1 MRTLIHHSDPTNM
14 NVCRNKKYTRYLT
27 IKENAMHAR
36 VSLPGDRTLNFPL
49 VSFCLKVHTSSLVDI
64 LKAVSRIVNS
74 EESTNHLKF
83 YPVQDEN
90 LT

>member
-1 MRTLIHHSDPTNM
+1 
-14 NVCRNKKYTRYLT
+14 
-27 IKENAMHAR
+27 MHAR
-36 VSLPGDRTLNFPL
+36 VSLPGDIILNFPL
-49 VSFCLKVHTSSLVDI
+49 VFFCLKVHTSSWVDI

-74 EESTNHLKF
+74 EESTNNLKL

>member
-1 MRTLIHHSDPTNM
+1 
-14 NVCRNKKYTRYLT
+14 
-27 IKENAMHAR
+27 MHAR
-36 VSLPGDRTLNFPL
+36 VSLPGVIILNFPL
-49 VSFCLKVHTSSLVDI
+49 VFFCLKVHTSSLVDI

-74 EESTNHLKF
+74 ENLKL

>member
-1 MRTLIHHSDPTNM
+1 
-14 NVCRNKKYTRYLT
+14 
-27 IKENAMHAR
+27 MHAR
-36 VSLPGDRTLNFPL
+36 VSLPGEIILNFPL
-49 VSFCLKVHTSSLVDI
+49 VLFCLKVHTYSWVDI